1 MFYVKMI
8 AANLNIDLDLAREV
22 FDNTFVPEGFSNSS
36 EETIMF
42 YAKLAL
48 EYVLVKKAA

>member
-1 MFYVKMI
+1 MLYVKMI

-22 FDNTFVPEGFSNSS
+22 FDNTFIPEGFSNSS

-42 YAKLAL
+42 YAKLAYDRI
-48 EYVLVKKAA
+48 EKYKK